1 MTFTVI
7 DWICAI
13 IIIIFAL
20 IGIIKGFVN
29 NVMGKL
35 AVILGILMACMFYGK
50 IGDFCLNSIE
60 NQALRNIISFV
71 LIFVVVF
78 LIVKILQMIISKV
91 FEWNILKSLDRT
103 LGFFFGIIEGLA
115 IVCLIILLLSLQPF
129 YPMENIFEESFFYS
143 LLGTIITYS
152 PQGITTNV

>member
-13 IIIIFAL
+13 IILIFAL
-20 IGIIKGFVN
+20 VGLIKGFVN

-35 AVILGILMACMFYGK
+35 AVILGILLACMFYGN
-50 IGDFCLNSIE
+50 IGELFLKSI
-60 NQALRNIISFV
+60 NNPALRNIVAFV

-78 LIVKILQMIISKV
+78 LVIKLIQIVISKV

-103 LGFFFGIIEGLA
+103 LGFFFGAVEGLA
-115 IVCLIILLLSLQPF
+115 IVSLLLLLLSIQPF
-129 YPMENIFEESFFYS
+129 YPMEELFEGSFFYS
-143 LLGTIITYS
+143 LLGTILTHA
-152 PQGITTNV
+152 PEGITKDV